1 MGKLVALEVEDSMVI
16 DVLKHVVL
24 TGKIIKGLLGM
35 WVVHGS
41 CETTKTKV
49 MAGEKGCPAGPCG
62 REKLAA
68 DFGLPIGPTEEQG
81 NGPQLGP

>member
-35 WVVHGS
+35 WAVHGS

-49 MAGEKGCPAGPCG
+49 MAGEKG
-62 REKLAA
+62 
-68 DFGLPIGPTEEQG
+68 
-81 NGPQLGP
+81 